1 MLQLIQETC
10 NEITIAFN
18 ILNIKLYYLLNEAH
32 LFGLVYSPE
41 TEVIEDIVGSIR
53 SKLYGNLPSVPNK
66 DELKLVKLSSIR
78 EENKKRGLSCSVHK
92 PPDFTVGLDVPL
104 KVLKSQLLK
113 EKEQQL
119 LVTAPGGCG
128 TTTLVTMLCQDKQI
142 KSI

>member
-10 NEITIAFN
+10 NEITITLN

-41 TEVIEDIVGSIR
+41 TEVIEKIVESIR

-78 EENKKRGLSCSVHK
+78 EENKKRRLSCSV
-92 PPDFTVGLDVPL
+92 
-104 KVLKSQLLK
+104 
-113 EKEQQL
+113 
-119 LVTAPGGCG
+119 PGGCG
-128 TTTLVTMLCQDKQI
+128 KTTLVTMLCQDEQI

>member
-10 NEITIAFN
+10 NEITITFN

-41 TEVIEDIVGSIR
+41 TKVIEDIVRSIC
-53 SKLYGNLPSVPNK
+53 SK
-66 DELKLVKLSSIR
+66 DELKLVKELSIR

-128 TTTLVTMLCQDKQI
+128 KTTLVTMLCQDKQI